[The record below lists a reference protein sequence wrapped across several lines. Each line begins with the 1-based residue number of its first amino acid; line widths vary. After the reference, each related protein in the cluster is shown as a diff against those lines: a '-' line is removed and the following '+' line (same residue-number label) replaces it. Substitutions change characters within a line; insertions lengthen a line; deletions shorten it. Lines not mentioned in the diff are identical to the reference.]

1 MNRYPQSEAS
11 DALVLIAACNR
22 MLRSHLAPGY
32 QTQRHTL
39 STPPKMSIGSI
50 TAPPQCKL
58 GECASVSS
66 LNLSGITG
74 NHDGDSNPAAPSL
87 LLRVSPHLVPL
98 MLGLLVRGIPA
109 FQIHKTHDRGYFFF
123 LRKNFDYKAR
133 TSTAYAKW
141 VPQSLTN

>member
-1 MNRYPQSEAS
+1 MNKYPQSGVL

-22 MLRSHLAPGY
+22 MLRSHLAPGC

-39 STPPKMSIGSI
+39 STRPKTSIGSI
-50 TAPPQCKL
+50 TAPPQCKHH
-58 GECASVSS
+58 VSS

-109 FQIHKTHDRGYFFF
+109 FQIHKTHDRSYFFF
-123 LRKNFDYKAR
+123 FFFRAR
-133 TSTAYAKW
+133 ISISKPKLAECRLNGSK
-141 VPQSLTN
+141 V